1 MSREVNGTTSRRLV
15 FTPVAGHP
23 GGRYALPASMPA
35 GMPVRAAE
43 LRPGVYRLTASVD
56 GVDDYE
62 LEATADESDVAG
74 HEG

>member
-1 MSREVNGTTSRRLV
+1 MSRELRATTSRRLV

-23 GGRYALPASMPA
+23 GGRYALPASISA

-56 GVDDYE
+56 GPDDYE
-62 LEATADESDVAG
+62 LEATADELVAAAD
-74 HEG
+74 ED